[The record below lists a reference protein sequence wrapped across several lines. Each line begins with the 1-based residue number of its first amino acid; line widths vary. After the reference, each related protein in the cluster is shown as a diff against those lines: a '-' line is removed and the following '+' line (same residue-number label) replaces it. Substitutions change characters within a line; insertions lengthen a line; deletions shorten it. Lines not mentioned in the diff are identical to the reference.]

1 MEHIN
6 VYLENSKETTA
17 NIKFSKFIKIAD
29 ITLYENQLHFYKEQQ
44 HKI

>member
-6 VYLENSKETTA
+6 VYLEHSKETTA